1 LNSIVLQVTQ
11 FRQYHQKIKFSKD
24 LITKKIINSHNPKPK
39 ELEFL
44 LFHKYQLQH
53 EQPVI
58 NAKKVISK
66 LMILNF
72 TSGLSSIK

>member
-1 LNSIVLQVTQ
+1 M
-11 FRQYHQKIKFSKD
+11 D
-24 LITKKIINSHNPKPK
+24 LIAKKIITPHNPKPK

-58 NAKKVISK
+58 NAKKVS
-66 LMILNF
+66 F
-72 TSGLSSIK
+72 